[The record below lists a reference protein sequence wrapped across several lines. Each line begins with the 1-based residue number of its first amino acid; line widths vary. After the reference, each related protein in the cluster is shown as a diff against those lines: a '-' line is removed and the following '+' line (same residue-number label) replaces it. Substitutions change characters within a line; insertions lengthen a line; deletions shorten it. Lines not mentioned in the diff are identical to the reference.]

1 MKFFE
6 ELITSR
12 QNRIVVD
19 AVKLSD
25 KKGRESVGM
34 FRFDGVKLFEEAV
47 KKGVVIKKILV
58 NEGKLDRLYD
68 RIKAC
73 EAELSEAVVYTI
85 SGELFEKISEENSPE
100 GLICIAEYP
109 HKHVR
114 KATKSDFL
122 DTASDKTNRVVL
134 LESVRDPGN
143 MGTIIR
149 SAAAFGVDALAISS
163 DCADIYNPKTVRG
176 AMGALFKMNIYVFDD
191 IKTAISALVDSGR
204 KVYAAALDKTAVRLD
219 EVELSRG
226 DSVIIGNEGHGLSEE
241 TIEAC
246 TRSLYIPME
255 EGSESLNA
263 AIAASVIMW
272 NMYSK

>member
-1 MKFFE
+1 MKFSE

-25 KKGRESVGM
+25 KKRRESVGM

-58 NEGKLDRLYD
+58 SEGKLDRLSS

-73 EAELSEAVVYTI
+73 ESGLSETVIYTV
-85 SGELFEKISEENSPE
+85 SDELFNKISEENSPE
-100 GLICIAEYP
+100 GLICVAQYP
-109 HKHVR
+109 DKHVK
-114 KATKSDFL
+114 KATKDDFF
-122 DTASDKTNRVVL
+122 DTASDKTKRVVL

-176 AMGALFKMNIYVFDD
+176 AMGALFKMNVYVYDD
-191 IKTAISALVDSGR
+191 IKTAVSSLVDSGR

-219 EVELSRG
+219 EVELSAG
-226 DSVIIGNEGHGLSEE
+226 DAVIIGNEGHGLSQE

>member
-1 MKFFE
+1 MKFSE

-25 KKGRESVGM
+25 KKRRESVGM

-58 NEGKLDRLYD
+58 SEGKLDRLSS

-73 EAELSEAVVYTI
+73 ESGLSETVIYTV
-85 SGELFEKISEENSPE
+85 SDELFNKISEENSPE
-100 GLICIAEYP
+100 GLICVAQYP
-109 HKHVR
+109 DKHVK
-114 KATKSDFL
+114 KATKDDFF
-122 DTASDKTNRVVL
+122 DTASDKTKRVVL

-176 AMGALFKMNIYVFDD
+176 AMGALFKMNVYVFDD
-191 IKTAISALVDSGR
+191 IKTAVSSLVDSGR

-219 EVELSRG
+219 EVELSAG
-226 DSVIIGNEGHGLSEE
+226 DAVIIGNEGHGLSQE

>member
-1 MKFFE
+1 MQC
-6 ELITSR
+6 L
-12 QNRIVVD
+12 Q
-19 AVKLSD
+19 
-25 KKGRESVGM
+25 
-34 FRFDGVKLFEEAV
+34 
-47 KKGVVIKKILV
+47 
-58 NEGKLDRLYD
+58 
-68 RIKAC
+68 
-73 EAELSEAVVYTI
+73 
-85 SGELFEKISEENSPE
+85 
-100 GLICIAEYP
+100 
-109 HKHVR
+109 KHVK
-114 KATKSDFL
+114 KATKDDFF
-122 DTASDKTNRVVL
+122 DTASDKTKRVVL

-176 AMGALFKMNIYVFDD
+176 AMGALFKMNVYVFDD
-191 IKTAISALVDSGR
+191 IKTAVSSLVDSGR

-219 EVELSRG
+219 EVELSAG
-226 DSVIIGNEGHGLSEE
+226 DAVIIGNEGHGLSQE